1 MKRIK
6 LPPLPLPYLLILIA
20 LLAYGA
26 FQTIAPLSKESAAQ
40 GTVVDITRPH
50 GSATAYTMVV
60 KDDAASW
67 QSPVYYAFDLPE
79 NLDVYEVETWES
91 WKPAEENKV
100 RRDSLRQGQQVKVRF
115 AARAF
120 DVNDP
125 TQLPALITPIQVQ
138 IITSDEGN

>member
-26 FQTIAPLSKESAAQ
+26 FQTVAPLSKESAAQ

-60 KDDAASW
+60 KVDAPH
-67 QSPVYYAFDLPE
+67 QFPVYYTFDLPE

-91 WKPAEENKV
+91 WKPAKEDKA
-100 RRDSLRQGQQVKVRF
+100 RRDSLRQGQQVAVLF
-115 AARAF
+115 SARTF
-120 DVNDP
+120 NVDDP
-125 TQLPALITPIQVQ
+125 TQLPALITPTQVQ